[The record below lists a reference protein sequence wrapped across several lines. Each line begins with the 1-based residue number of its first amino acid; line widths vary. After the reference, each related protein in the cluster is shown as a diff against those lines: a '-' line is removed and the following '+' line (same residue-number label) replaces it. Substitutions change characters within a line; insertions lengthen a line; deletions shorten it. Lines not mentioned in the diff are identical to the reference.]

1 MLLLMIYQKTNAA
14 EIVYLLE
21 NIDVVILIVV
31 VVIISLIY
39 DVILRSICKRDT
51 NAKITDEKS
60 IDYRWKWEEHNKFY
74 RSIIIILHCLPMT
87 DDLLFYR
94 ISERIFDSKK

>member
-1 MLLLMIYQKTNAA
+1 MIYQKTNAA

-51 NAKITDEKS
+51 NAKITDEKALTTDGS
-60 IDYRWKWEEHNKFY
+60 GRRTINFIVLSSLY
-74 RSIIIILHCLPMT
+74 LHCFPMT

-94 ISERIFDSKK
+94 IS